1 MPKYLAFRKRFC
13 GPVAQLEERLNGI
26 EEVVSSILIGSTN
39 SLMPG
44 ELRISIVKTSSVDFR
59 QIPTSVFESIG
70 RMPRR

>member
-1 MPKYLAFRKRFC
+1 
-13 GPVAQLEERLNGI
+13 
-26 EEVVSSILIGSTN
+26 
-39 SLMPG
+39 MPG